1 VGAFVGWVVYWGGDV
16 KGSGKAC
23 VKSLADLVGLIVW
36 RGVDVYQFFF
46 RRLLSLFNS

>member
-1 VGAFVGWVVYWGGDV
+1 VVAFVVLVVDWGGDV
-16 KGSGKAC
+16 KGSGKGC

-36 RGVDVYQFFF
+36 RRVDVYQKIF